1 MHKYDNMT
9 ARHCLI
15 IYDIIFMISDKLK
28 LVQSIS
34 VIRPPG
40 YRAKPVIGPVLVW
53 YGSS

>member
-15 IYDIIFMISDKLK
+15 IYDIIFMISDK

>member
-1 MHKYDNMT
+1 MKYVHAYGERRKQKVDT
-9 ARHCLI
+9 ASEI
-15 IYDIIFMISDKLK
+15 
-28 LVQSIS
+28 QSIS